1 MPFVHTAIELT
12 VGYISLFIVTKL
24 LGKMTIT
31 QITLF
36 DFISALVLGDLVGN
50 ALYNE
55 NIKIKEIIFTVFFWG
70 FLVYIVQFI
79 TQKSFRLRTLLE
91 GRPSIVIHE
100 GKICYNE
107 LKKNRLDLSQLQHM
121 LRAKDAFSVSEV
133 EYAILETD
141 GSLSILKKS
150 DYAAPTKSDH
160 NMPNQPPNL
169 PVTLISDGRLI
180 RENLQRSGMN
190 ETWLQQELDKQ
201 GIRKYSEVLLAEW
214 KKKKSTLYVQKY

>member
-1 MPFVHTAIELT
+1 
-12 VGYISLFIVTKL
+12 
-24 LGKMTIT
+24 
-31 QITLF
+31 
-36 DFISALVLGDLVGN
+36 
-50 ALYNE
+50 
-55 NIKIKEIIFTVFFWG
+55 
-70 FLVYIVQFI
+70 
-79 TQKSFRLRTLLE
+79 
-91 GRPSIVIHE
+91 
-100 GKICYNE
+100 
-107 LKKNRLDLSQLQHM
+107 M
-121 LRAKDAFSVSEV
+121 LRAKDSFSVSEV

>member
-1 MPFVHTAIELT
+1 MIFIHTAIELF
-12 VGYISLFIVTKL
+12 VGYISLFIVTKI
-24 LGKMTIT
+24 LGRMTIT

-50 ALYNE
+50 ALYSE
-55 NIKIKEIIFTVFFWG
+55 ETKISEIVFTIFFWG
-70 FLVYIVQFI
+70 FLVYIVQFM
-79 TQKSFRLRTLLE
+79 TQKSFRLRKLLE
-91 GRPSIVIHE
+91 GKPSIVIHQ
-100 GKICYNE
+100 GKICYSE
-107 LKKNRLDLSQLQHM
+107 LKKHRLDLSELQHM

-160 NMPNQPPNL
+160 NMPNQPPSL
-169 PVTLISDGRLI
+169 PITLISDGRLLQ
-180 RENLQRSGMN
+180 ENLKQSGMN
-190 ETWLQQELDKQ
+190 ETWLQQELDKK

-214 KKKKSTLYVQKY
+214 KKKKSTLYIQKY

>member
-55 NIKIKEIIFTVFFWG
+55 HIKIKEIIFTVFFWG

>member
-55 NIKIKEIIFTVFFWG
+55 HIKIKEIIFTVFFWG
-70 FLVYIVQFI
+70 FLVYIVQLI

-121 LRAKDAFSVSEV
+121 LRAKDSFSVSEV

>member
-55 NIKIKEIIFTVFFWG
+55 HIKIKEIIFTVFFWG

-121 LRAKDAFSVSEV
+121 LRAKDSFSVSEV

-201 GIRKYSEVLLAEW
+201 GIGKYSEVLLAEW

>member
-55 NIKIKEIIFTVFFWG
+55 YIKIKEIIFTVFFWG

-121 LRAKDAFSVSEV
+121 LRAKDSFSVSEV

-180 RENLQRSGMN
+180 RENLQRCGMN

-214 KKKKSTLYVQKY
+214 KKKKSTLYVQKH

>member
-1 MPFVHTAIELT
+1 M
-12 VGYISLFIVTKL
+12 
-24 LGKMTIT
+24 
-31 QITLF
+31 
-36 DFISALVLGDLVGN
+36 
-50 ALYNE
+50 
-55 NIKIKEIIFTVFFWG
+55 
-70 FLVYIVQFI
+70 
-79 TQKSFRLRTLLE
+79 RTLLE

-107 LKKNRLDLSQLQHM
+107 LKKESFRFKSAPAHAACK
-121 LRAKDAFSVSEV
+121 RFFFSVSEV

-180 RENLQRSGMN
+180 RENLQRCGMN

-214 KKKKSTLYVQKY
+214 KKKKKSTLYVQKKH

>member
-55 NIKIKEIIFTVFFWG
+55 HIKIKEIIFTVFFWG

-100 GKICYNE
+100 GKVCYNE
-107 LKKNRLDLSQLQHM
+107 LKKHRLDLSELQHM
-121 LRAKDAFSVSEV
+121 LRTKDAFSVSEV

-160 NMPNQPPNL
+160 NMPNQPPVL
-169 PVTLISDGRLI
+169 PITLISDGQLLK
-180 RENLQRSGMN
+180 ENLKHSGMN
-190 ETWLQQELDKQ
+190 ETWLQQELNKK

>member
-1 MPFVHTAIELT
+1 MTFVHMAMELL
-12 VGYISLFIVTKL
+12 VGYMSLFIVTKL

-50 ALYNE
+50 AFYDKNVRAT
-55 NIKIKEIIFTVFFWG
+55 EIIFTIFFWG
-70 FLVYIVQFI
+70 FLVYIVQF
-79 TQKSFRLRTLLE
+79 TSQKSFRMRKLLE
-91 GRPSIVIHE
+91 GSPSVIIHE
-100 GKICYNE
+100 GRVCYKE
-107 LKKNRLDLSQLQHM
+107 LKKQRLDLSQLQHM
-121 LRAKDAFSVSEV
+121 LRTKDAFSVSEV

-160 NMPNQPPNL
+160 KMPNQPPCL
-169 PVTLISDGRLI
+169 PITLISDGRLLK
-180 RENLQRSGMN
+180 ENLKRSGMN
-190 ETWLQQELDKQ
+190 EAWLQKELHKK
-201 GIRKYSEVLLAEW
+201 GIWKYSEVLLAEW

>member
-1 MPFVHTAIELT
+1 MIFVHTAIELL
-12 VGYISLFIVTKL
+12 VGYLSLFIVTKI
-24 LGKMTIT
+24 LGRMTIT

-50 ALYNE
+50 ALYDKNV
-55 NIKIKEIIFTVFFWG
+55 KAKEIIFTIFFWG

-79 TQKSFRLRTLLE
+79 SQKSFRLRTLLE
-91 GRPSIVIHE
+91 GSPSIVIHE

-107 LKKNRLDLSQLQHM
+107 LKKHRLDLSELQHM
-121 LRAKDAFSVSEV
+121 LRTKDAFSVSEV

-160 NMPNQPPNL
+160 NMPNQPPSL
-169 PVTLISDGRLI
+169 PITLISDGRLLK
-180 RENLQRSGMN
+180 ENLRRSGMN
-190 ETWLQQELDKQ
+190 ETWLQQELDKK

>member
-55 NIKIKEIIFTVFFWG
+55 HIKIKEIIFTVFFWG

-121 LRAKDAFSVSEV
+121 LRAKDSFSVSEV

>member
-55 NIKIKEIIFTVFFWG
+55 HIKIKEIIFTVFFWG

-100 GKICYNE
+100 
-107 LKKNRLDLSQLQHM
+107 
-121 LRAKDAFSVSEV
+121 
-133 EYAILETD
+133 
-141 GSLSILKKS
+141 
-150 DYAAPTKSDH
+150 
-160 NMPNQPPNL
+160 
-169 PVTLISDGRLI
+169 
-180 RENLQRSGMN
+180 
-190 ETWLQQELDKQ
+190 
-201 GIRKYSEVLLAEW
+201 
-214 KKKKSTLYVQKY
+214 

>member
-1 MPFVHTAIELT
+1 MTFVHTAIELL

-24 LGKMTIT
+24 LGRMTIT

-36 DFISALVLGDLVGN
+36 DFMSALVLGDLVGN

-55 NIKIKEIIFTVFFWG
+55 DIKMKEIIFTIFFWG
-70 FLVYIVQFI
+70 FLVYIVQFM

-91 GRPSIVIHE
+91 GSPSIVIHE
-100 GKICYNE
+100 GKVCYNE
-107 LKKNRLDLSQLQHM
+107 LKKHRLDLSELQHM
-121 LRAKDAFSVSEV
+121 LRTKDAFSVSEV

-160 NMPNQPPNL
+160 NMPNQPPVL
-169 PVTLISDGRLI
+169 PITLISDGQLLK
-180 RENLQRSGMN
+180 ENLKHSGMN
-190 ETWLQQELDKQ
+190 ETWLQQELNKK